1 MNRLTN
7 EIHTH
12 AHQEKKN
19 KTKYETQ
26 FNAIISMIWIDI
38 LLIFFFSCIKCKW
51 SARPKHK
58 QNRIELK

>member
-38 LLIFFFSCIKCKW
+38 LLIFFFH
-51 SARPKHK
+51 ALNANGVHV
-58 QNRIELK
+58 QNTNKIELN